1 MRVIDSST
9 LIKYFTREDGWEKA
23 RKIILEGV
31 ATLDLAIKE
40 VANALW
46 KKVLR
51 GELKHETAIR
61 ILKDLVEEK
70 PLPIINQNKYLID
83 AFEISA
89 KYGITIYDALFIA
102 LSKERNQE
110 LVTSDTKQA
119 KVAEE
124 LGLKTILI

>member
-9 LIKYFTREDGWEKA
+9 LIKYFTREDGWEKV
-23 RKIILEGV
+23 REIILEGV
-31 ATLDLAIKE
+31 ITLDLAIKE

-46 KKVLR
+46 RKVLR
-51 GELKHETAIR
+51 GDLKHETAIK

-70 PLPIINQNKYLID
+70 PLLIINQDKYLIN

-89 KYGITIYDALFIA
+89 KHGITIYDALFVA
-102 LSKERNQE
+102 LSKERSQE

-119 KVAEE
+119 KIARE
-124 LGLKTILI
+124 LGLKAILV